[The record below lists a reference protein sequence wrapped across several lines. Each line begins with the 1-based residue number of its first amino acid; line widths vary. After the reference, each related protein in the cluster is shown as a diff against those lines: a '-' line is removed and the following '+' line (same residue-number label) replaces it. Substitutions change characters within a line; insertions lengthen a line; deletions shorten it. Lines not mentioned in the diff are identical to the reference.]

1 MASKAKQAKNSLVQ
15 IGDGAGSETFTTI
28 AEVLS
33 FSGPGEEIA
42 EIDVTSQDS
51 SAREYI
57 SNGLSESPDITIE
70 ANFIGSSATQQQLL
84 TDLRNGTLR
93 NFKYVLND
101 HATTKTTYTFA
112 AIVKSFDGPSFTTG
126 EQYKATIT
134 LRRSGAVTVT
144 YAPN

>member
-1 MASKAKQAKNSLVQ
+1 MASKAKQAKNSQLQ

-28 AEVLS
+28 AEVIS

-51 SAREYI
+51 SAREFI
-57 SNGLSESPDITIE
+57 SDGLSTSPDMTFE
-70 ANFIGSSATQQQLL
+70 VNFVGSAATQQQLL
-84 TDLRNGTLR
+84 TDLRNGTQR
-93 NFKYVLND
+93 NFKYILND
-101 HATTKTTYTFA
+101 HATTKTTYTFT

-134 LRRSGAVTVT
+134 LRRSGSVTVT
-144 YAPN
+144 YAPS